1 MVINPE
7 LWPSS
12 TTNPDHCLPFSSP
25 PFSTNQGT
33 FSLIIETWKEELG
46 EQIGGECFQSW
57 DCSVVWQLQG
67 AGAQHEVQESD
78 MGLSVGWGIHR
89 IVGPVMSSQLLE
101 SGAGC

>member
-1 MVINPE
+1 M
-7 LWPSS
+7 
-12 TTNPDHCLPFSSP
+12 
-25 PFSTNQGT
+25 
-33 FSLIIETWKEELG
+33 
-46 EQIGGECFQSW
+46 
-57 DCSVVWQLQG
+57 WQLQG